1 MRDSSDEHLPASMH
15 LTGGWRA
22 AAERCD
28 ARVAPAAP
36 ARVGWRQGLCHGLS
50 AQLVDLM

>member
-28 ARVAPAAP
+28 ARVGPSSSGSCGVAT
-36 ARVGWRQGLCHGLS
+36 GLVLN
-50 AQLVDLM
+50 LWI